1 MEYRR
6 LGQSGLLVS
15 PVCLGTM
22 IFGSRTDPR
31 TAARMV
37 ALAREKGVNFI
48 DTADQYV
55 HGRSEEI
62 VGALIRRDRH
72 DWVLATKVGTVW
84 EKKPNRSGLGRK
96 WLLEQLDASLRRLGT
111 DYIDVYYL
119 HVDDYGTPLEET
131 ALAIGDAIRQGKIRH
146 FGVSNYRGWRI
157 AEMIAICDRHGIPR
171 PIACQPYYNAMNR
184 MPEVEILP
192 ACAYYGLG
200 VVPYSPL
207 ARGVLTGK
215 YRWGEAPPKG
225 TRVAISDMRIM
236 QTEWRKE
243 SVEIADKIV
252 RHATKRGM
260 TGGQFALLWVLNNAF
275 VSSAIVGP
283 RTLPQWQEN
292 LDALKHEFRRE
303 DEALVNRL
311 VVPGHPSTP
320 GYNDP
325 VYPPRGRVPRTA

>member
-1 MEYRR
+1 MDYRR

-15 PVCLGTM
+15 PLCLGTM
-22 IFGSRTDPR
+22 IFGSRTDTR

-37 ALAREKGVNFI
+37 ALARENGVNFI

-62 VGALIRRDRH
+62 VGSLIRRDRH

-84 EKKPNRSGLGRK
+84 ETKPNRSGLGRK

-215 YRWGEAPPKG
+215 YQWGKAPPKG
-225 TRVAISDMRIM
+225 TRVAISDIRIM

-325 VYPPRGRVPRTA
+325 VYPPRGRVPRTG